1 MTTNAAPNTTPA
13 DERLLRLPEV
23 IARLGVS
30 RPTIY
35 QWIALGKFPPPTKLG
50 KSSCWPWSVV
60 RQIMQD
66 GIDLEG

>member
-1 MTTNAAPNTTPA
+1 MTTVTAHQTTPT

-30 RPTIY
+30 RATIY
-35 QWIALGKFPPPTKLG
+35 QWISAGKFPMPVKLG

-60 RQIMQD
+60 RQVIEN